1 MKTKTKII
9 TFSSALILAAL
20 LTVGFVKIVQYMCRY
35 GLNYTET
42 VKVDYEKG
50 EQWIIKN
57 SEKVETTS
65 FDGLKLKAC
74 FVKNSINSHK
84 YGIFMH
90 GYKDTP
96 VKMEDYGHHF
106 YDKGWNIIIPGQR
119 GHSWSEGTFIDMG
132 FFARKDV
139 LSWINYINQQD
150 SEAKILLYGVSMGAA
165 TVMMTTGLSLPENVL
180 CAVEDCGYTSIWD
193 QFSYRLKK
201 EFGLPSFPFLT
212 VAEKIA
218 EQKYGMDFH
227 SISPENQLPH
237 SRTPTLFIHGT
248 ADDFVPYY
256 MMDILFKAAAC
267 EKEKVSIP
275 DAKHAKSIYENPELY
290 WQSVDSFVEKYF

>member
-84 YGIFMH
+84 YGIFIH
-90 GYKDTP
+90 AYTS
-96 VKMEDYGHHF
+96 
-106 YDKGWNIIIPGQR
+106 
-119 GHSWSEGTFIDMG
+119 HSSSPQLVRLGGPFTQGIYFFVILMYHLLVSLISFNCYTFITI
-132 FFARKDV
+132 K
-139 LSWINYINQQD
+139 
-150 SEAKILLYGVSMGAA
+150 
-165 TVMMTTGLSLPENVL
+165 T
-180 CAVEDCGYTSIWD
+180 
-193 QFSYRLKK
+193 
-201 EFGLPSFPFLT
+201 
-212 VAEKIA
+212 
-218 EQKYGMDFH
+218 
-227 SISPENQLPH
+227 
-237 SRTPTLFIHGT
+237 
-248 ADDFVPYY
+248 
-256 MMDILFKAAAC
+256 
-267 EKEKVSIP
+267 
-275 DAKHAKSIYENPELY
+275 
-290 WQSVDSFVEKYF
+290 